1 MNLAGEYHRDTR
13 DALPTRVAGHF
24 RNATVSLAL
33 CGLGAAAPTE
43 EHLTALAQ
51 DLGHMTSDA
60 LRMQP
65 GIDHL
70 HQGDILQLLLH
81 MNTTLTSVST
91 QMTNLDGRVTNLTT
105 QVIGLTTQVT
115 TLNTRVTALDA
126 RVTNLDG
133 RVTGLDDRMA
143 GLTRTMAFSTNA
155 NAFILAGGVFISF
168 PNAEGVVPE
177 NFPRT
182 HADLMGMEGTHM
194 TALLQA
200 YNVNNIP
207 HAIQARRERVCQ
219 LLISGN

>member
-1 MNLAGEYHRDTR
+1 MDETIGNCIT
-13 DALPTRVAGHF
+13 PTAQPYLD
-24 RNATVSLAL
+24 SL
-33 CGLGAAAPTE
+33 
-43 EHLTALAQ
+43 Q
-51 DLGHMTSDA
+51 
-60 LRMQP
+60 
-65 GIDHL
+65 
-70 HQGDILQLLLH
+70 QGDILPLLLH

-105 QVIGLTTQVT
+105 QVT

-133 RVTGLDDRMA
+133 RVT

-200 YNVNNIP
+200 FNVNNIP
-207 HAIQARRERVCQ
+207 HAIQARRERVRQ
-219 LLISGN
+219 LMTSGN